1 MFGGSRTFLWKI
13 SDIPLED
20 LGHSFD
26 VLQGGRFWTRCLEDL
41 GHSFDVLLGH
51 ICLFLARDMVAFLL
65 YGTVE

>member
-1 MFGGSRTFLWKI
+1 M
-13 SDIPLED
+13 ED